1 MSSEALTLKVLPLQ
15 SVFAAPPIG
24 LDPVNSYAPI
34 KMVACLDSPST
45 PSKNTLHK
53 EARRCRQ
60 ASWEVLYRKL

>member
-34 KMVACLDSPST
+34 RKVACLDSPPSSRIKRLAVAGK
-45 PSKNTLHK
+45 PLGRCCIGNSKNP
-53 EARRCRQ
+53 
-60 ASWEVLYRKL
+60 